1 VKPALRPPEPP
12 RTSADIAEK
21 RVLIVDDSKFVRT
34 TFNRILSASFAVT
47 ECADGEA
54 GWRAIQSDPGI
65 VMVVSDLDM
74 PKLDGYELLA
84 HVRASPDARIR
95 ALPVI
100 IISGNQ
106 NAAGKKRA
114 LEMGANDF
122 IAKEADAPEVL
133 LRIANVLRLVQTG
146 DELEQ
151 SKRTLE
157 QTASLDPLTGALS
170 PRYLLMEARKHYA
183 HARRHGGQM
192 SAMAFQLDSYS
203 DVVRSAGKDVADQLL
218 ARIAKLVRGTLRTED
233 SIGRVAETLFVVIST
248 GPGASQV
255 LSFARRLY
263 EQLQNARVAYG
274 ATPLKIVASFGTASP
289 RDMGNSADELIKLAL
304 QRLQAARV
312 SKGERIVGG
321 DAVPAARANL
331 PKDIEHAVSLLAQAS
346 AQNLGDA
353 SDEVLLRLLPFLHGA
368 LRRVKIELPVEKIAA
383 MLNRPPASG
392 R

>member
-1 VKPALRPPEPP
+1 MAH
-12 RTSADIAEK
+12 TSADIAEK

-47 ECADGEA
+47 ECADGDA
-54 GWRAIQSDPGI
+54 GWQAIQSDPGI

-74 PKLDGYELLA
+74 PKLDGYGLLA
-84 HVRASPDARIR
+84 RVRESHDARIK
-95 ALPVI
+95 ALPFI

-133 LRIANVLRLVQTG
+133 SRIANVLRLVQTG
-146 DELEQ
+146 HELEQ

-157 QTASLDPLTGALS
+157 QTATLDPLTGALS
-170 PRYLLMEARKHYA
+170 ARYLLMEARKHYA
-183 HARRHGGQM
+183 HAQRHGGQM

-203 DVVRSAGKDVADQLL
+203 DVVHSAGKDVADQLL
-218 ARIAKLVRGTLRTED
+218 ARIAKLVSGTLRTED
-233 SIGRVAETLFVVIST
+233 SIGRVAETLFVVLST

-255 LSFARRLY
+255 LTFARRLY

-274 ATPLKIVASFGTASP
+274 ATPLKIVASFGIASP

-304 QRLQAARV
+304 QRLQKARA
-312 SKGERIVGG
+312 SPGERIAGG
-321 DAVPAARANL
+321 EEISARKPSTL
-331 PKDIEHAVSLLAQAS
+331 PKDIDQAVTVLAQLNAES
-346 AQNLGDA
+346 LGDA
-353 SDEVLLRLLPFLHGA
+353 SNEVLRRLLPFLHGA

-383 MLNRPPASG
+383 ILNRPPASG